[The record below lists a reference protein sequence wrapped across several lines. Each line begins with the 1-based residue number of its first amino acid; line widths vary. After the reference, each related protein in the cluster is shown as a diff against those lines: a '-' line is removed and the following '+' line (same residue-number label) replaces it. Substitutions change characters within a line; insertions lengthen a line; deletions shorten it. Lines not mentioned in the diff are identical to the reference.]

1 VIRVGSIP
9 VVQYDVAPERNC
21 AYRCNQRNPHNAAI
35 YQAYHR
41 CITSSLSL
49 TRPASLSASSAR
61 PWWCPGR
68 RYKKALERF
77 APDYLPT
84 LKPRTHERHRTSF
97 PLRQPAC
104 GWITRPIQKSPSLTI
119 GGSWLSAWVSTPL
132 PDRIQN
138 HVYYEQREAGA
149 GGPTRVTTLTGHGR
163 GGQMFTQMGFYER
176 RWVGYPARNGRS
188 ADLAAV
194 DSSCCRG

>member
-149 GGPTRVTTLTGHGR
+149 GGADQGDHPDRAWTGWSDVHSDGILR
-163 GGQMFTQMGFYER
+163 AALGGLPGKEWTIR
-176 RWVGYPARNGRS
+176 RPRRS
-188 ADLAAV
+188 
-194 DSSCCRG
+194 G